1 MKIQGAVKAV
11 QIIGT
16 QRSGSNLL
24 RLMLNQLDGVFA
36 PHPPHILSTFLP
48 LIPHYGD
55 LRDEAVFM
63 QMVDDVCRLVELNP
77 VPWIGI
83 RLDRSAIV
91 RSCHNRTL
99 VEVFRRVYESG
110 AAQHSAGLWCCK
122 SMQNVHHLDL
132 LTENGLDPFLI
143 FLYRDGRDVAL
154 SFRKAIVGPK
164 HIYHIARQWHEEQE
178 LALRRVAQAG
188 PERAIAVRYEDLL
201 RQPGVEMHRIC
212 SFLGLPYSE
221 KVLEYYRS
229 EESHLTAGSGAMWR
243 NVVLPIIPDN
253 FNKYLREMPE
263 EDIRLFE
270 KIAGHT
276 LRELGY
282 PLACNGIDH
291 PAVFPAAL
299 IQEYD
304 LSNEE
309 LMQRALRKASRLDI
323 EKRHPQQEFMRR
335 LRQRL
340 EDARSTTIPGS

>member
-48 LIPHYGD
+48 LIPDYGD
-55 LRDEAVFM
+55 LGDDAVFL
-63 QMVDDVCRLVELNP
+63 QLVDDVCRLVELNP
-77 VPWIGI
+77 VPWVGI
-83 RLDRSAIV
+83 HLDRTSIV
-91 RSCHNRTL
+91 RSCNSPTL

-110 AAQHSAGLWCCK
+110 ATQHSAGLWCCK

-132 LTENGLDPFLI
+132 LMENGLDPFLI

-164 HIYHIARQWHEEQE
+164 HVYHIARQWQEEQE
-178 LALRRVAQAG
+178 LALRRVALAG
-188 PERAIAVRYEDLL
+188 HERAIAVRYEDLL

-212 SFLGLPYSE
+212 SFLGLPYSD
-221 KVLEYYRS
+221 KVLDYYHS
-229 EESHLTAGSGAMWR
+229 EESHLTAESGDMWR

-282 PLACNGIDH
+282 PLAFNGIDH

-299 IQEYD
+299 IREYD
-304 LSNEE
+304 IRNEE
-309 LMQRALRKASRLDI
+309 LMQHTMRKASRLDI
-323 EKRHPQQEFMRR
+323 EKRHPQQEFMQHLRKR
-335 LRQRL
+335 LK
-340 EDARSTTIPGS
+340 DAESAKSAPN